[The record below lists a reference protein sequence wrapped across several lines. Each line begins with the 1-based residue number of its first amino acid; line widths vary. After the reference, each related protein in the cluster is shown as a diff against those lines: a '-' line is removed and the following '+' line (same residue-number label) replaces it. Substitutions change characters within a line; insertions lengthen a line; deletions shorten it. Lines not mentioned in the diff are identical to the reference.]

1 MEGKEIMSVLNKD
14 EFFERLRTKIG
25 EDTSEDSLKFIED
38 VTDTYNE
45 MFTRADGQE
54 NWKTK
59 YEENDIEWRNKY
71 KERFFTTPDDVVDN
85 QRKNVIADG
94 EKRTFEQLFKER
106 EG

>member
-1 MEGKEIMSVLNKD
+1 MSVLNKD

-54 NWKTK
+54 NWKSK
-59 YEENDIEWRNKY
+59 YEENDTEWRNKY
-71 KERFFTTPDDVVDN
+71 KERFFTTPDDVIDN

>member
-1 MEGKEIMSVLNKD
+1 MSVLNKD